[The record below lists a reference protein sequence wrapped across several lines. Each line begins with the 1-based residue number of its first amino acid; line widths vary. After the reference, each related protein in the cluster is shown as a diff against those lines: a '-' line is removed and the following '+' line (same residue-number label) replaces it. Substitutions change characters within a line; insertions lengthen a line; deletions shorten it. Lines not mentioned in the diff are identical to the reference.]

1 MCLGVPMRIVEI
13 DGFNARCEARGIE
26 RQASL
31 FLLQHENIQVGDM
44 VMIHVGNAIQ
54 KMSEEEA
61 LSAWELYDEMLAMED
76 AVADLNQDRF
86 AAVKGALFRESGK
99 TLPFYLNGG
108 RSSASLI
115 REEGEAC
122 EEVETF
128 SIDDL
133 T

>member
-31 FLLQHENIQVGDM
+31 FLLQHEELEVGDM

-61 LSAWELYDEMLAMED
+61 QSAWEIYDEMLA
-76 AVADLNQDRF
+76 L
-86 AAVKGALFRESGK
+86 
-99 TLPFYLNGG
+99 
-108 RSSASLI
+108 
-115 REEGEAC
+115 EEGEGAGA
-122 EEVETF
+122 
-128 SIDDL
+128 
-133 T
+133 